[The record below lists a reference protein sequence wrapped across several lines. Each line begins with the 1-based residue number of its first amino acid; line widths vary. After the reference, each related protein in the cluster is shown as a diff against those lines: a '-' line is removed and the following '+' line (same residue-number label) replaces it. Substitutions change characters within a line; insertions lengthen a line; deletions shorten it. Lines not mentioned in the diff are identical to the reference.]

1 MPNIKGKVM
10 SVDDKG
16 YRLGTRH
23 GPLQHYYP
31 RTSFT
36 VLQENFLS
44 PADVH
49 PSSTPLNLKPKLLKL
64 SGKDKLDEF
73 FASAKKAALQI
84 DVDVYSIIFSV
95 IQNVTVLNLA

>member
-1 MPNIKGKVM
+1 M
-10 SVDDKG
+10 SIGDKG

-23 GPLQHYYP
+23 GLLQHHYP

-44 PADVH
+44 PADVP
-49 PSSTPLNLKPKLLKL
+49 PSSTPLSLKPKLLKL

-73 FASAKKAALQI
+73 FESAKKAALQI
-84 DVDVYSIIFSV
+84 DAVF
-95 IQNVTVLNLA
+95 IQ